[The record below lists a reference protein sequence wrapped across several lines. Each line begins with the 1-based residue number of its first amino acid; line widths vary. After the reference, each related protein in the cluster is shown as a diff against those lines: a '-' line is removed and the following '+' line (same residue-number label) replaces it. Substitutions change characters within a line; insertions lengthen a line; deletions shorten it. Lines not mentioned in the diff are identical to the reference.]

1 MNKVITFGEVMMRLA
16 TERHLRFSQAR
27 SFHAMYGGGEFNVA
41 ISLSNYGI
49 KSEFVTKL
57 PDNDLGN
64 CVIMELNKRKVGT
77 NHIIYGGE
85 RLGLYFLETGAGT
98 RGSKVVYDRAHS
110 SMATIKKGEINWRE
124 VFKDAN
130 WFHWSGITPAI
141 SRDSADICLEAIK
154 LASEM
159 GLTISCDLNYRSKLW
174 KYGKEPKDIMPEL
187 LKYSHVIL
195 GDLDTAFF
203 MLGKEK
209 TNPNYEITDSLP
221 KLYNQLYDYC
231 PHLQTVATTL
241 RYSVSASHQKIGG
254 LLFHNNT
261 LYTADLREVTP
272 VVDRV
277 GSGDAFMGAL
287 IYGLLKEGKN
297 LQKALDIATAAC
309 CLKHTITGDYNLITL
324 EEIETFIAGNT
335 SGKVSR

>member
-1 MNKVITFGEVMMRLA
+1 
-16 TERHLRFSQAR
+16 
-27 SFHAMYGGGEFNVA
+27 
-41 ISLSNYGI
+41 
-49 KSEFVTKL
+49 
-57 PDNDLGN
+57 
-64 CVIMELNKRKVGT
+64 
-77 NHIIYGGE
+77 
-85 RLGLYFLETGAGT
+85 
-98 RGSKVVYDRAHS
+98 
-110 SMATIKKGEINWRE
+110 
-124 VFKDAN
+124 
-130 WFHWSGITPAI
+130 
-141 SRDSADICLEAIK
+141 
-154 LASEM
+154 
-159 GLTISCDLNYRSKLW
+159 
-174 KYGKEPKDIMPEL
+174 
-187 LKYSHVIL
+187 
-195 GDLDTAFF
+195 LDTAFF

>member
-1 MNKVITFGEVMMRLA
+1 MDKVITFGEVMMRLA
-16 TERHLRFSQAR
+16 TERHLRFSQAK

-41 ISLSNYGI
+41 VSLSNYGI
-49 KSEFVTKL
+49 QSEFVTKL
-57 PDNDLGN
+57 PDNDLGK
-64 CVIMELNKRKVGT
+64 CVVMELNKRNVGA
-77 NHIIYGGE
+77 NHVVYGGE

-110 SMATIKKGEINWRE
+110 SMATIKSGEINWSD
-124 VFKDAN
+124 VFKGVN

-141 SRDSADICLEAIK
+141 SQNAADSCLEAIK
-154 LASEM
+154 VASEL
-159 GLTISCDLNYRSKLW
+159 GITISCDLNYRSKLW

-209 TNPNYEITDSLP
+209 TNPNYTNPQSLP
-221 KLYNQLYDYC
+221 KLYELLFDLC
-231 PHLQTVATTL
+231 PNLQTAATTL
-241 RYSVSASHQKIGG
+241 RYSVNASHQKIGG
-254 LLFHNNT
+254 I
-261 LYTADLREVTP
+261 LYHDKKLYSADLKEVTP

-277 GSGDAFMGAL
+277 GSGDAFMGGL
-287 IYGLLKEGKN
+287 IYGLIKEKHN
-297 LQKALDIATAAC
+297 LQKALDVAVAAC
-309 CLKHTITGDYNLITL
+309 CLKHTISGDYNLITI
-324 EEIETFIAGNT
+324 EEIEEFISGNT